1 MHNQAPIRTRFLGIL
16 AGILVG
22 LLLAGSAG
30 CTTKV
35 MWRESSR
42 PGHWRAAYERFNG
55 AAQTRFRAQEGQVI
69 TLDYEIVV
77 DEGVLRAQIVDPE
90 GEALW
95 SQTFR
100 EHASGST
107 TFKTPQA
114 GRYRLRVEAE
124 QTAGRFAFA
133 WGVE

>member
-1 MHNQAPIRTRFLGIL
+1 MHNQAPIRPRFLR
-16 AGILVG
+16 ILVG
-22 LLLAGSAG
+22 VLMGLLLTGCVG

-42 PGHWRAAYERFNG
+42 PGHWRSAYDRFDG

-69 TLDYEIVV
+69 TLEYEIVV
-77 DEGVLRAQIVDPE
+77 DEGVLTAQIVDPE

-95 SQTFR
+95 SQAFR
-100 EHASGST
+100 EHTSGST
-107 TFKTPQA
+107 TFKTPQT
-114 GRYRLRVEAE
+114 GRYKVRVEAE

-133 WGVE
+133 WWVE